1 MKVLSVQQMRNLDK
15 KTIEELGISGLILME
30 NAGRMTAQK
39 IMEHFGHIIG
49 DGEIVIIAGKGNNG
63 GDGFVVAR
71 HLHNMGKRVKVILIP
86 KRKEV
91 TGDADVN
98 LKILEKLKFEI
109 IYAEGNYE
117 TIQKHLIENKS
128 IKIVVDAIFGTGLDS
143 EVKGIYRDVIEL
155 INSLNVIRVAVDI
168 PSGLSGDKGI
178 PLGVCVHAHL
188 TVTFGLPKMGL
199 LTYPGREYVGILEI
213 ADIGFP
219 KEFIEEIEPSGYLL
233 DEKFIRSI
241 LKPREKNTH
250 KGTYGHLLAICGSIG
265 KTGAACLTAL
275 GGIKSGA
282 GLVTLAVPESIAGFV
297 DSRVL
302 ESLTF
307 PLKDK
312 DGFISLDISAIEK
325 ALSEKAA
332 VAIGPG
338 IGVNDDTVELV
349 SYIVENSKIP
359 VVIDADGI
367 NSLSKNLEVLRK
379 KKTDIILT
387 PHPGEMARLISSTP
401 KDVQN
406 NRLEVAVDFAKKF
419 EVYVVLKGAGTI
431 ISTPEGK
438 VYFNQTGNPG
448 MASGGMGD
456 VLTGLIGGFLAQGY
470 EPWKAASLGV
480 YIHGRAGDMASQKI
494 GKWGFGAEEL
504 AGFIPSV
511 ISEILG

>member
-1 MKVLSVQQMRNLDK
+1 MKVLSVREMRNLDR
-15 KTIEELGISGLILME
+15 KTIEELGLSGLILME

-39 IMEHFGHIIG
+39 IMEHFGHVIG
-49 DGEIVIIAGKGNNG
+49 DGEVVIIAGKGNNG

-71 HLHNMGKRVKVILIP
+71 HLHNIGKKVKVVLIP

-98 LKILEKLKFEI
+98 LKILEKLRFEI

-117 TIQKHLIENKS
+117 IIQRHLIENKN
-128 IKIVVDAIFGTGLDS
+128 IKLIVDAIFGTGLDS

-178 PLGVCVHAHL
+178 PLGICVRAHL
-188 TVTFGLPKMGL
+188 TVTFGLPKTGL

-219 KEFIEEIEPSGYLL
+219 KEFIEEVEPSGYLL
-233 DEKFIRSI
+233 DQKFIRSI
-241 LKPREKNTH
+241 LKRREKNTH

-275 GGIKSGA
+275 GGIKAGA

-297 DSRVL
+297 DSRIL

-307 PLKDK
+307 PLKER
-312 DGFISLDISAIEK
+312 DGFISLDIPTIEK
-325 ALSEKAA
+325 ALSEKTA

-338 IGVNDDTVELV
+338 IGVTDDTIELV
-349 SYIVENSKIP
+349 SYIVKNSKIP
-359 VVIDADGI
+359 IVIDADGI
-367 NSLSKNLEVLRK
+367 NSLSRNLEVLK
-379 KKTDIILT
+379 KKNSEVILT

-401 KDVQN
+401 KEVQN
-406 NRLEVAVDFAKKF
+406 NRLEVAVDFAKRF
-419 EVYVVLKGAGTI
+419 GVYVVLKGAGTI

-480 YIHGRAGDMASQKI
+480 YIHGRAGDIASERL

-511 ISEILG
+511 ISEILE